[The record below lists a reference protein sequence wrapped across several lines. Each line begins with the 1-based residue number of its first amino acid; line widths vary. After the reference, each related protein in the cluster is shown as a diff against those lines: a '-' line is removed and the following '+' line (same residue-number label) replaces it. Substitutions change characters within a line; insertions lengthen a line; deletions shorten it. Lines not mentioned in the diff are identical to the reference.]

1 MEYKG
6 YTARVEFDQDA
17 GILFGEVEGLRDVV
31 TFEATDVSGLEK
43 AFRESV
49 DDYLAMCAER
59 GEDPEKPYSGKFI
72 VRVDPKLHRDIAT
85 AAARA
90 GKSLNA
96 FTSEVLDE
104 WVARSSQRPLSD
116 SGKWRVYLQSA
127 PDANA
132 NASNLT
138 DQTSARAPRAPA
150 VVAESMPPPTG
161 FWPVSGSRTPG
172 SLTPNTPAGSDTPQR
187 SSQRMIA

>member
-6 YTARVEFDQDA
+6 YTARVDFDQDA

-31 TFEATDVSGLEK
+31 TFEATDVRDLEK

-49 DDYLAMCAER
+49 DDYLAMCAQR

-72 VRVDPKLHRDIAT
+72 VRVDPRVHRDIAT

-96 FTSEVLDE
+96 FTGELLKDWVTRSTQASLSKSE
-104 WVARSSQRPLSD
+104 
-116 SGKWRVYLQSA
+116 KWRAYLQSA
-127 PDANA
+127 SHANA
-132 NASNLT
+132 LSRD
-138 DQTSARAPRAPA
+138 DQALARVPSAPT
-150 VVAESMPPPTG
+150 VVAESAASPTG
-161 FWPVSGSRTPG
+161 FWPVSRSRTPG
-172 SLTPNTPAGSDTPQR
+172 SLTPNTPAGSNTPQR
-187 SSQRMIA
+187 NSHRKIA